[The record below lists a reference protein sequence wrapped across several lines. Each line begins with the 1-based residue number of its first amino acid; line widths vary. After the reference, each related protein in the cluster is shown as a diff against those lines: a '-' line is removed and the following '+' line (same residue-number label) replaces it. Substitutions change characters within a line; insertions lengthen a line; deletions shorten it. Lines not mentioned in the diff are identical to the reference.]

1 MIRST
6 LIPKLI
12 CNRIIS
18 TSKNIDVRFDLKGS
32 KIGRR
37 VIKKKNESSDQEESF
52 MFKTFSNFKDDYL
65 SMRRTL
71 SSFHEEQMR
80 NSKLY
85 SRGGKKMRIQL
96 KELVSTPR
104 DNINYPII
112 YLPVPG
118 SNLLTSIDK

>member
-1 MIRST
+1 
-6 LIPKLI
+6 
-12 CNRIIS
+12 
-18 TSKNIDVRFDLKGS
+18 
-32 KIGRR
+32 
-37 VIKKKNESSDQEESF
+37 